1 MMRSFIR
8 EKKIYCG
15 DRYMEVDIYPYTEFR
30 KQRGKRSK
38 KTKESIQVQKN
49 LNDKNAKRKFVQLA
63 ETNFSEGDYVLHL
76 TYNDE
81 NFPRSIEEMEK
92 NIANYL
98 RRLKRKRRAEGL
110 EDLKYILVTSYTT
123 KEDEEEGVESVR
135 PHHHLLI
142 NGGIDRD
149 VVEDLWRKRKRKGEK
164 KGKIIGRAN
173 CRRLQYDE
181 KTGVTAISQ
190 YLARNLTKK
199 RKWTCS
205 QNLER
210 PYSRT
215 NDSKYSRRK
224 IEKICKNYFE
234 KEYWE
239 KQYEGWTVKD
249 MTNGY
254 EVVYNEFTGW
264 SIYLKLR
271 RKE

>member
-1 MMRSFIR
+1 MRSFIR

-81 NFPRSIEEMEK
+81 
-92 NIANYL
+92 
-98 RRLKRKRRAEGL
+98 
-110 EDLKYILVTSYTT
+110 
-123 KEDEEEGVESVR
+123 EEGVESVR

-164 KGKIIGRAN
+164 KGKVIGRAN

-239 KQYEGWTVKD
+239 KQYEGWTIKD